1 MLSPSPLLKGTI
13 KTCSRRSAGHAGPS
27 YGPMSGIW
35 RKERCPAK
43 RRPGRECPAWVPSL
57 PGKGPTGKGWG
68 PRVSSSPRASLPGR
82 GTAAELY
89 LHNASTFSPGVTCG
103 AIRSRPLR
111 RRSWCAPLRLRA
123 GRAPDTADAGQ
134 PRSGGD
140 LALPRR
146 TPGGRAPR
154 RAGSRPPSFFPS
166 KQVRG
171 LE

>member
-1 MLSPSPLLKGTI
+1 MQPALSWPCRALL
-13 KTCSRRSAGHAGPS
+13 RADV
-27 YGPMSGIW
+27 W
-35 RKERCPAK
+35 NLEEERCPAK

-68 PRVSSSPRASLPGR
+68 PRRSSSPRASLPGR